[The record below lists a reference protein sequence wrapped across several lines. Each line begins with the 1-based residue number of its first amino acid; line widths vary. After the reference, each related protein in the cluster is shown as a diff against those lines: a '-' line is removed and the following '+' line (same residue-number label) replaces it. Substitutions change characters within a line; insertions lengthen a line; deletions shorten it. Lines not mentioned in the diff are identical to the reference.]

1 MPTSPNTFCKV
12 THKIFG
18 VPQTINTANYVYFQ
32 AFQELF
38 KFRNRN
44 RGGPSESPQQ
54 EGSSRMPQPNE
65 VYLDEVITGKF
76 NVQVCPKS
84 QPLTEMLRDPKR
96 N

>member
-1 MPTSPNTFCKV
+1 MKV

-44 RGGPSESPQQ
+44 RESSSKDPNQ
-54 EGSSRMPQPNE
+54 EGSSKLPQANQ
-65 VYLDEVITGKF
+65 VYLDEVITG
-76 NVQVCPKS
+76 
-84 QPLTEMLRDPKR
+84 
-96 N
+96 